1 MTKPGAAIAS
11 GVPPPFE
18 KILEQFLDRQ
28 PLSPGTRAVYR
39 RDLQRYLADLHCWG
53 VTDLQSI
60 TEELSRRTLGKLVD
74 AGFSPATIA
83 RNLSSIRGFH
93 RFLLLEGV
101 CRSDPTDLL
110 EAPEVERRS
119 PEVLTVE
126 EVESIL
132 NGASGETP
140 LELRNRAIL
149 ELLYAAG
156 LRVSELT
163 ALERSWLQLDEALVR
178 VRGGGRP
185 RAVPLGR
192 QAVLALRRYEERGRS
207 RLVTG
212 TDCPEFFANSAGGRL
227 SRMGVWKIIR
237 AAADAAGIT
246 RRVSPAVLRHSFA
259 SHLLDGG
266 APLQDV
272 QLLLGHARI
281 TTTQVYAR
289 RSDHRLVE
297 VHRSYHPRP

>member
-1 MTKPGAAIAS
+1 MTKPGKAAGSEI
-11 GVPPPFE
+11 PPPFE
-18 KILEQFLDRQ
+18 KMLERFLDRQ
-28 PLSPGTRAVYR
+28 QLSSGTRAAYR
-39 RDLQRYLADLHCWG
+39 RDLQRYLAGLHRWG
-53 VTDLQSI
+53 VTDLKSI
-60 TEELSRRTLGKLVD
+60 TEELLRRTLGQLVD
-74 AGFSPATIA
+74 AGFSPATVA

-101 CRSDPTDLL
+101 CRSDPTEVL
-110 EAPEVERRS
+110 EAPEVERGS
-119 PEVLTVE
+119 PQVLPVE
-126 EVESIL
+126 EVERLL
-132 NGASGETP
+132 NNVAGDTP

-156 LRVSELT
+156 LRVSELIS
-163 ALERSWLQLDEALVR
+163 LERFWLQLDEALVR
-178 VRGGGRP
+178 VRAGGNP

-192 QAVLALRRYEERGRS
+192 QAVIALRRYEELGRPG
-207 RLVTG
+207 LVTG
-212 TDCPEFFANSAGGRL
+212 TDCPAFFANSAGEPL
-227 SRMGVWKIIR
+227 SRMGVWKILR

-281 TTTQVYAR
+281 TSTQVYAR
-289 RSDHRLVE
+289 RRDHRLLE

>member
-1 MTKPGAAIAS
+1 MTKPEAATGS
-11 GVPPPFE
+11 EVPPPFE
-18 KILEQFLDRQ
+18 MVLERFLDRQ
-28 PLSPGTRAVYR
+28 QLTPGTRTAYR
-39 RDLQRYLADLHCWG
+39 RDLRRYLAGLHCWG

-60 TEELSRRTLGKLVD
+60 TEELLRRTLGKLVD

-101 CRSDPTDLL
+101 CRSDPTEVL
-110 EAPEVERRS
+110 EAPGVERRS
-119 PEVLTVE
+119 PEVLSVE
-126 EVESIL
+126 EAERL
-132 NGASGETP
+132 LDGARGDSP

-156 LRVSELT
+156 LRVSELI

-178 VRGGGRP
+178 VRAGGRP

-192 QAVLALRRYEERGRS
+192 QAVLALGRYLERGRPG
-207 RLVTG
+207 LVTR
-212 TDCPEFFANSAGGRL
+212 TDCPAFFVNSAGRPL
-227 SRMGVWKIIR
+227 SRMGVWKILR

-281 TTTQVYAR
+281 TTTRVYAR
-289 RSDHRLVE
+289 RSDHRLLE

>member
-11 GVPPPFE
+11 EVPPPFE

-28 PLSPGTRAVYR
+28 RLSPGTRAAYR
-39 RDLQRYLADLHCWG
+39 RDLQRYLAGLHCWG

-60 TEELSRRTLGKLVD
+60 TEELLSRTLRRLVD
-74 AGFSPATIA
+74 AGFSPATVA
-83 RNLSSIRGFH
+83 RNFSSIRGFH

-101 CRSDPTDLL
+101 CRSDPTEVL
-110 EAPEVERRS
+110 ETPEVERRS

-132 NGASGETP
+132 DGASGETP

-156 LRVSELT
+156 LRVSELI

-178 VRGGGRP
+178 VREGGRP

-212 TDCPEFFANSAGGRL
+212 SDCPAFFVNSAGRPL

-289 RSDHRLVE
+289 RAHHRLLE

>member
-1 MTKPGAAIAS
+1 MTKPEAATGSEIPA
-11 GVPPPFE
+11 PFTEVLE
-18 KILEQFLDRQ
+18 KFLDRQ
-28 PLSPGTRAVYR
+28 RLSPGTRAAYR
-39 RDLQRYLADLHCWG
+39 RDLQRYLAGLHLWG
-53 VTDLQSI
+53 VNELQAI
-60 TEELSRRTLGKLVD
+60 TEEFLQRALGQLVD
-74 AGFSPATIA
+74 AGLSPATIA

-101 CRSDPTDLL
+101 CRSDPTEVL

-119 PEVLTVE
+119 PEVLSVE
-126 EVESIL
+126 EVERLL
-132 NGASGETP
+132 NSARGDAP

-156 LRVSELT
+156 LRVSELI

-178 VRGGGRP
+178 VPAGGRP

-192 QAVLALRRYEERGRS
+192 QAVLALRRYEERGRPG
-207 RLVTG
+207 LVTRS
-212 TDCPEFFANSAGGRL
+212 DCAAFFANSAGRPL
-227 SRMGVWKIIR
+227 SRMGVWKILR

-259 SHLLDGG
+259 SHLLEGG

-289 RSDHRLVE
+289 RSDHRLLE

>member
-1 MTKPGAAIAS
+1 MTKPGAATGS
-11 GVPPPFE
+11 EVPPPFE
-18 KILEQFLDRQ
+18 DILERFLDRQ
-28 PLSPGTRAVYR
+28 QFASGTRAAYR
-39 RDLQRYLADLHCWG
+39 RDLRRYLADLHSWG
-53 VTDLQSI
+53 VTDLPSI
-60 TEELSRRTLGKLVD
+60 TEELLRRTLGKLVD

-83 RNLSSIRGFH
+83 RKLSSIRGFH

-101 CRSDPTDLL
+101 CRSDPTEVL
-110 EAPEVERRS
+110 EAPGVERRS
-119 PEVLTVE
+119 PEVLSVE
-126 EVESIL
+126 EVERL
-132 NGASGETP
+132 LDGAGGDTP

-156 LRVSELT
+156 LRVSELI

-178 VRGGGRP
+178 VRAGGRP

-192 QAVLALRRYEERGRS
+192 QAVLALSRYEERGRPG
-207 RLVTG
+207 LVTR
-212 TDCPEFFANSAGGRL
+212 TDCPAFFANSAGRPL
-227 SRMGVWKIIR
+227 SRMGVWKILR
-237 AAADAAGIT
+237 AAADAAGIS

-289 RSDHRLVE
+289 RSGHRLLE
-297 VHRSYHPRP
+297 FHRSYHPRP